1 MMLSIVT
8 GDFCVFLAVD
18 LVTDD
23 SSRKILIGDDP
34 IQDNKPQQL

>member
-8 GDFCVFLAVD
+8 ARFVFLAVD

-34 IQDNKPQQL
+34 KQDSKPQQL